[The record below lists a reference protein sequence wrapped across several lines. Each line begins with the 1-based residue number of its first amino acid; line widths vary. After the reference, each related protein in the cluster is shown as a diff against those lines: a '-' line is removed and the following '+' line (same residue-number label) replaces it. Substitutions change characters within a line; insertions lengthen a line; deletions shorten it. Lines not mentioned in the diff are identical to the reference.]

1 MGMRKIFKRLGTFI
15 AMVGLLSVGL
25 APVPVMADAS
35 NPRYVPRHAKDKA
48 KPRVVRRAAAKPT
61 VAPAPQQP
69 APVEVAQPAP
79 APVAEAPVATVVAE
93 APAPAATPAPAPAA
107 AKLSVVKKGGN
118 GTIIALLAAA
128 GVIGGIALATSGSS
142 VSR

>member
-1 MGMRKIFKRLGTFI
+1 MGKQMIWKRLSSLL
-15 AMVGLLSVGL
+15 AMLGILTLGL

-35 NPRYVPRHAKDKA
+35 NTRFVPRHAKAKA
-48 KPRVVRRAAAKPT
+48 KPRAVRRAAAKP
-61 VAPAPQQP
+61 AAIQPAPQQP

-79 APVAEAPVATVVAE
+79 APAVEPPAPFVAE
-93 APAPAATPAPAPAA
+93 APATPAPAA

-118 GTIIALLAAA
+118 GTIVALLAAA
-128 GVIGGIALATSGSS
+128 VVATGIALATSGKS